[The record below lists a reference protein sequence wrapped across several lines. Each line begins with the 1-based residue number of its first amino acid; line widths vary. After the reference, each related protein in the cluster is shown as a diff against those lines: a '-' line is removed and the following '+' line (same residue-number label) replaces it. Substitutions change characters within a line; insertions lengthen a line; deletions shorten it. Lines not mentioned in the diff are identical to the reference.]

1 MSGCCRNQHK
11 MKLIKINFG
20 RVSVGSAAKRTFKVL
35 NESCVKQCYEVH
47 RDPEKNPLDEVFK
60 LDFYNWDLLPGVAI
74 DCVIEYHPNLPFH
87 QNIGYLSIMNCD
99 RICHKIFLQG
109 TSIGNYEHFHC
120 STKGP
125 NVVSSVSRLAM
136 ICSKKRQAVKK
147 CLRLTNASEMPAIF
161 MFDIDEV
168 HCPFKLDITKG
179 TISANNHTRVVITFS
194 PPSPGLYTF
203 NLPCLI
209 HHQVQGFCYFDEYT
223 TDMTVK
229 WIKNLKCVFNIEP
242 SRTTIPRQKSGIF
255 QVNFHPNKPD
265 TLFSEE
271 LLAEVFWEAKISKS
285 DSNLNFLSH
294 AVSRQFF
301 YPGHSFSPGSIG
313 WIPLY
318 ELPQTVILP
327 PCLPQSIVYTTFLIN
342 SHGQLAMTFRFI
354 PPQKTQFIVKPMVG
368 IIHRDYQIVVV
379 QFFPETKDEQV
390 YVEQWSV
397 QFNGNPKNEVPI
409 EFMASTEY
417 PKLSF
422 GGNNK
427 VEFPTVH
434 PGCEEIAPVTMRN
447 ITRHC
452 IRYTFSDIPSSLNVN
467 QSRGIIQAN
476 EILTHEWLF
485 CPKDIGDH
493 SYVVN
498 CCVTTLE
505 GGNKMGMEMEME
517 VNTNIPLEIIGKAES
532 EFLVALPE
540 ELNFGTVAY
549 GETKKLSF
557 QLFNSGSIKIH
568 YKLRC
573 EQSCARV
580 GHVLHNV
587 KIEPLVQT
595 ILPGSDQKI
604 DIYITPSEPGFHQ
617 LIVQYLLRPN
627 ALVEDTLSTV
637 DPRDVCKINCM
648 CVLPSFEIKDL
659 LYLTNEEYVSK
670 AILWNL
676 LGIDQFNAITNSI
689 LPGNKEV
696 IHLRFPESVLNRESL
711 LIKLLVVNSTAVQ
724 STWDI
729 KRVKKCDCQQIIK
742 TRGLTFKYK
751 EYCCNH
757 RLACTIF
764 PKKGVLLPHDKAIIT
779 IQVCYVILG
788 MTSLQWQL
796 SLSKNRSIIINADI
810 VALSQDEGGPSLLT
824 KHVSLEKTYIGDMD
838 AVNQMC
844 WLYNSTDHEV
854 TYTLDINP
862 LYEINIKNMSEIF
875 RCRNPHGT
883 LLGRSHLPIIFKF
896 QPRSFGSYKVN
907 LPLQLGHR
915 WTNLSI
921 EAETDISYKTK
932 YLPYN
937 VSCVDQF
944 AIPEIPVHFSI
955 EHITASPMPV
965 SSKLYRVVMIFN
977 ESKNQVIG
985 YQWRSYNLPN
995 IIEIFAE
1002 PASGRIQPTKVQ
1014 SFRITIISRSHPSKI
1029 TANLCC
1035 EFLDLSAQSAYTKSI
1050 IEYDSLCTELAGQ
1063 FVITEEGMTE
1073 PKPRL
1078 KRLEKP
1084 KPFTKSLSISLH
1096 IYGLLDADL
1105 KATLNDQLKSTPPA
1119 VLRTRRNDSYDN
1131 IDKKL
1136 IDITTLILEGMIWE
1150 VLNSNMFVHTL
1161 KESLTRIPDVKYGQ
1175 YKISPTKRW
1184 TLENKSYDIP
1194 PMQFLASIFEQI
1206 IFGIIHEEFGLS
1218 LNHFKEPADI
1228 RQFCYQKREPRSHM
1242 RNTMCES
1249 ESQGSL
1255 DQFQSDDI
1263 VRVGPNKSHHESQVK
1278 FNVEA
1283 DDSSDE
1289 SRN

>member
-1 MSGCCRNQHK
+1 

-74 DCVIEYHPNLPFH
+74 DCVIEYHPNLPFR
-87 QNIGYLSIMNCD
+87 QNIGYLSIMNCH

-109 TSIGNYEHFHC
+109 TSIG
-120 STKGP
+120 P

-136 ICSKKRQAVKK
+136 ISSKKRQAVKK

-209 HHQVQGFCYFDEYT
+209 HHQSPIVIELYGYQGPSPIWDGGGEFCPVIFSDPAPLIKGFAGYMSDSLKFPKDAHPPIAISDNYLDFGWAKMSTKKNFESVPRTISLSNNST

-271 LLAEVFWEAKISKS
+271 LLAEVFWEAKTSKS
-285 DSNLNFLSH
+285 DSNLSWQVPIPL
-294 AVSRQFF
+294 AVSIRLI
-301 YPGHSFSPGSIG
+301 GHSFSPGSIG

-354 PPQKTQFIVKPMVG
+354 PPQKTHFIVKPMVG

-434 PGCEEIAPVTMRN
+434 PGCEEIAP
-447 ITRHC
+447 
-452 IRYTFSDIPSSLNVN
+452 
-467 QSRGIIQAN
+467 AN
-476 EILTHEWLF
+476 EILTHQWIF

-505 GGNKMGMEMEME
+505 GGNEMGMEMEMKME

-604 DIYITPSEPGFHQ
+604 DIYITPSEPGYYQ

-637 DPRDVCKINCM
+637 DPKDVCKINCM

-711 LIKLLVVNSTAVQ
+711 LIKLLVVNSAAVQ

-824 KHVSLEKTYIGDMD
+824 KYVSLEKTYIGDMD
-838 AVNQMC
+838 AVNQ
-844 WLYNSTDHEV
+844 
-854 TYTLDINP
+854 
-862 LYEINIKNMSEIF
+862 
-875 RCRNPHGT
+875 
-883 LLGRSHLPIIFKF
+883 
-896 QPRSFGSYKVN
+896 VN
-907 LPLQLGHR
+907 LPLQLGNR

-932 YLPYN
+932 YLPCN

-965 SSKLYRVVMIFN
+965 FSKLYRVVMISN

-1050 IEYDSLCTELAGQ
+1050 IEYDFLCTELA
-1063 FVITEEGMTE
+1063 VSLKYKLYVCNK
-1073 PKPRL
+1073 KPRL

-1119 VLRTRRNDSYDN
+1119 VLKTRRNDSYDN

-1175 YKISPTKRW
+1175 YKISPAKRW

-1263 VRVGPNKSHHESQVK
+1263 VRMGPNKSHHESQVK